1 VISEIRGPG
10 GGYVGFVPDTIRA
23 LNFAGMTFY
32 NEAILV
38 NVAGSLPVRAGRQFT
53 AGRKL
58 GRMHQS
64 VIVGGKI
71 EGGVWHAPTV
81 LGEEYNQF
89 DVYEKV
95 VVGVKGDPEKGIE
108 PDQESVPEPQL
119 GFW

>member
-1 VISEIRGPG
+1 
-10 GGYVGFVPDTIRA
+10 
-23 LNFAGMTFY
+23 
-32 NEAILV
+32 
-38 NVAGSLPVRAGRQFT
+38 
-53 AGRKL
+53 
-58 GRMHQS
+58 